1 MTFRNH
7 NQGETTMTMTFRGT
21 LAGAAA
27 LALLAGSAQA
37 QSVNMTLAHVLS
49 DQSPYQVILTE
60 FKRLVEER
68 SAGDIAVEI
77 QCCAQAGN
85 ETRAIQSIRTGIL
98 TGGFVGGSTLET
110 VVPAY
115 RVLSLPYLFDN
126 KEQAYEILQSDMGRE
141 MLDLLGEFDMY
152 GLGFGSIYE
161 RSVASKAPARVDSVD
176 DMAGLKIRVLPTPG
190 FVEAYNALGTQPTP
204 MAYGELFMAIQNNVV
219 DALEISPDALVADR
233 FHEVVNSYTMTKAHQ
248 STTIFVLSEI
258 FWDGLSDEQKALIQ
272 TAATEAIAVGI
283 AAHDELAAKGLET
296 AAAAGVEI
304 IEPDLTPFM
313 EMARTSWDVILTDQP
328 EATAYKDRFLA
339 AMGK

>member
-1 MTFRNH
+1 MTLRA
-7 NQGETTMTMTFRGT
+7 TF
-21 LAGAAA
+21 AGAAVAA
-27 LALLAGSAQA
+27 LFAGGVQA
-37 QSVNMTLAHVLS
+37 QSITMELAHVLS

-60 FKRLVEER
+60 FKRLVEDR
-68 SAGDIAVEI
+68 SGGDIAVDI
-77 QCCAQAGN
+77 QCCGAAGN

-98 TGGFVGGSTLET
+98 TGGFIGGSTLET

-115 RVLSLPYLFDN
+115 RVLSLPYLFDE
-126 KEQAYEILQSDMGRE
+126 KAQAYEILQSEMGRE

-161 RSVASKAPARVDSVD
+161 RSVASKAPARVESVE

-219 DALEISPDALVADR
+219 DALEISPDALVADK
-233 FHEVVNSYTMTKAHQ
+233 FHEVVNSYTLTKTHQ
-248 STTIFVLSEI
+248 STTVFVLSEI

-283 AAHDELAAKGLET
+283 AAHDDLAAKGLET

-313 EMARTSWDVILTDQP
+313 EMARNSWDVILTDQP

-339 AMGK
+339 FMGK

>member
-1 MTFRNH
+1 MQITRRLF
-7 NQGETTMTMTFRGT
+7 GLT
-21 LAGAAA
+21 AAA
-27 LALLAGSAQA
+27 LLAAGGAQA
-37 QSVNMTLAHVLS
+37 QSQTMTLAHVLS
-49 DQSPYQVILTE
+49 DQSPYQVILNE

-115 RVLSLPYLFDN
+115 RVLSLPYLFEN
-126 KEQAYEILQSDMGRE
+126 KEQAYGILQSDMGRE
-141 MLDLLGEFDMY
+141 MLDLLDQYEMH

-161 RSVASKAPARVDSVD
+161 RSVAAKAPAKVETVE
-176 DMAGLKIRVLPTPG
+176 DMQGLKIRVLPTPG

-219 DALEISPDALVADR
+219 DALEISPDALAADK

-248 STTIFVLSEI
+248 STTIFVVSKSW
-258 FWDGLSDEQKALIQ
+258 WDGLSAEQQELIQ

-283 AAHDELAAKGLET
+283 AAHDELAAAGLET
-296 AAAAGVEI
+296 ARAAGVEI
-304 IEPDLTPFM
+304 IEPDLAPFM
-313 EMARTSWDVILTDQP
+313 EKARTSWDVILTDQP
-328 EATAYKDRFLA
+328 EARSYLERFQA
-339 AMGK
+339 AMGG

>member
-1 MTFRNH
+1 MTI
-7 NQGETTMTMTFRGT
+7 RGA

-27 LALLAGSAQA
+27 LALIAGSAQA
-37 QSVNMTLAHVLS
+37 QSVTMTLAHVLS
-49 DQSPYQVILTE
+49 DQSPYRVILTE

-115 RVLSLPYLFDN
+115 RVLSLPYLFDD
-126 KEQAYEILQSDMGRE
+126 KAQAYSILQSDMGRE
-141 MLDLLGEFDMY
+141 MLDLLPEFDMV

-161 RSVASKAPARVDSVD
+161 RSVAAKAPARVETVT

-219 DALEISPDALVADR
+219 DALEISPDALVADK
-233 FHEVVNSYTMTKAHQ
+233 FHEVGQQLHDDQGAPVH
-248 STTIFVLSEI
+248 
-258 FWDGLSDEQKALIQ
+258 DGVR
-272 TAATEAIAVGI
+272 AVGNLLGWP
-283 AAHDELAAKGLET
+283 DGRLEG
-296 AAAAGVEI
+296 AD
-304 IEPDLTPFM
+304 PDGG
-313 EMARTSWDVILTDQP
+313 
-328 EATAYKDRFLA
+328 DRVHR
-339 AMGK
+339 GGHRRP